1 MNQQPDSNHALGK
14 TAEPMAAVR
23 QRSFPLVALL
33 QLATFWAA
41 LAACIDG
48 KALTTQMNRAP
59 DQPVVAAVA
68 GVFAALAGVVLG
80 FAVGLGQLRM
90 WRSAAT
96 GAAVGMV
103 YGLVVMAVY
112 VAPAPLE
119 RAAAAAAMLV
129 LTTIAFRV
137 GSP

>member
-1 MNQQPDSNHALGK
+1 MAPDYIQNSKIDLNPAARQQ
-14 TAEPMAAVR
+14 
-23 QRSFPLVALL
+23 SFPLVALM

-48 KALTTQMNRAP
+48 DLLTTAMDRAP
-59 DQPVVAAVA
+59 SQPLIAAVV
-68 GVFAALAGVVLG
+68 GCIAALAGALLG
-80 FAVGLGQLRM
+80 FAIGLGQLRM
-90 WRSAAT
+90 WRSGAT
-96 GAAVGMV
+96 GAVVGMF
-103 YGLVVMAVY
+103 YGLVVLAIY

-129 LTTIAFRV
+129 LTTVALRI